1 MVRVVVT
8 GASGYLGQH
17 LLAALAKDGLV
28 GSVVAVYGS
37 MPDFVAPCDTRSLDL
52 SDDGACASLAALE
65 PDVVVHLAAMSS
77 PAACEQDVDRARA
90 INCPTPLLDALPP
103 DLPFIFLST
112 DQARRPRPSSLSW
125 RHRVPACVARPRQR
139 LRHRAARNSHRPRAQ
154 VYDGQT
160 DGAAAPYT
168 ESSAASPVN
177 AYGRTKLNFEQAL
190 AERRHAVVL
199 RSSLILGPPT
209 PEKCR
214 KQSFLQVNSLRFI

>member
-1 MVRVVVT
+1 MPNKETEYRREMVRVVVT

-37 MPDFVAPCDTRSLDL
+37 MPDFVAPCETRSLDL
-52 SDDGACASLAALE
+52 SDASACASLAALE

-112 DQARRPRPSSLSW
+112 DQAHAARAPRGAILSQPAWPGHARGRAIAQLATRTDPARRCTTGRPTAPPPPTPSRRPR
-125 RHRVPACVARPRQR
+125 
-139 LRHRAARNSHRPRAQ
+139 
-154 VYDGQT
+154 
-160 DGAAAPYT
+160 
-168 ESSAASPVN
+168 
-177 AYGRTKLNFEQAL
+177 
-190 AERRHAVVL
+190 RR
-199 RSSLILGPPT
+199 
-209 PEKCR
+209 
-214 KQSFLQVNSLRFI
+214 